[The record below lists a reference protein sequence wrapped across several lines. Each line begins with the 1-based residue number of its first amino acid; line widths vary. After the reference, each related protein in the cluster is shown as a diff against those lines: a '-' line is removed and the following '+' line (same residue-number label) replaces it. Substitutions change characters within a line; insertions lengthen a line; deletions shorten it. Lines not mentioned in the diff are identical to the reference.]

1 LRAQTQ
7 YAASRAG
14 LFALATLP
22 FVGCQADAPQ
32 TGAAEQAV
40 INPPLPSN
48 LNLALNARTTV
59 TIGPFA
65 RAFGDVA
72 SSGPTGS
79 LLFDVNSTQGSGQ
92 FNALANTVTVRVG
105 ASADHVFGN
114 DTTVEGFVSQ
124 QSLGLAPV
132 RCRRCPRR
140 PRLPPGPRT

>member
-7 YAASRAG
+7 YAAFRVG

-48 LNLALNARTTV
+48 LNLALNAKTTV

-79 LLFDVNSTQGSGQ
+79 LLFDRARRYSTIRGRQRARRRSTTSSERGSARKGTGFRRSQYSQSHPGQ
-92 FNALANTVTVRVG
+92 RKSTLT
-105 ASADHVFGN
+105 
-114 DTTVEGFVSQ
+114 EGSNRDLVS
-124 QSLGLAPV
+124 LF
-132 RCRRCPRR
+132 C
-140 PRLPPGPRT
+140 